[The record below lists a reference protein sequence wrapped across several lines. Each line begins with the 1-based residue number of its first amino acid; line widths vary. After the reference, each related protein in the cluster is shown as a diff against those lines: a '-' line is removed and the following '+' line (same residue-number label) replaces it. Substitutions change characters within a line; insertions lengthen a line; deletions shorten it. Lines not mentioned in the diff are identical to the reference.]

1 VSDEDE
7 PQLDG
12 DSAVPDAAEAES
24 KARRDRSPV
33 LLLLAVL
40 AVLLAV
46 GTAAIQGWRDL
57 AEQRAHEQALVRSIA
72 QTQGDLRA
80 LQERIERLQKDPVTL
95 ERLARQ
101 ELGLVRPEDL
111 VLVFPEP
118 PAARPA
124 AHPVPPAAAARGDH
138 PH

>member
-7 PQLDG
+7 PQLEG
-12 DSAVPDAAEAES
+12 ENAAADAAEAES
-24 KARRDRSPV
+24 KARRDRSPM

-57 AEQRAHEQALVRSIA
+57 ADQRAHEQALVRSIA

-118 PAARPA
+118 PAP
-124 AHPVPPAAAARGDH
+124 PPAAQRAPLAAPRATR